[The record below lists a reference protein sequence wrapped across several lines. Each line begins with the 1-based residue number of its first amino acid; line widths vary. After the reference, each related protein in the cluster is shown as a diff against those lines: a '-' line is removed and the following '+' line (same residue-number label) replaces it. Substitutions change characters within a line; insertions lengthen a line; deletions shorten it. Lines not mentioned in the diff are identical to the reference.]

1 VTTDETARIAS
12 LKYINP
18 IGQRINEQLELKLLA
33 LTGVNTK
40 DLTEGKGVQ
49 FAYIKESEFELEGNY
64 NDCGP
69 MLVELFHELSTC
81 GEILTCSLNAQE
93 SIEFG
98 QKCRKEQRWDKD
110 NKLKEEK
117 TLIDSAV
124 SDQNAEI
131 EQDAIVLPI
140 VELELAGINSTL
152 NIDNA

>member
-1 VTTDETARIAS
+1 
-12 LKYINP
+12 LL
-18 IGQRINEQLELKLLA
+18 NEK
-33 LTGVNTK
+33 
-40 DLTEGKGVQ
+40 
-49 FAYIKESEFELEGNY
+49 
-64 NDCGP
+64 
-69 MLVELFHELSTC
+69 
-81 GEILTCSLNAQE
+81 E

-110 NKLKEEK
+110 NELKEGRFF
-117 TLIDSAV
+117 IDSAV